1 MTSDAPACRVRNG
14 ASMIVRQ
21 AMWKGQMDMRD
32 VGLLWV
38 DVETT
43 AIAPCDGELL
53 EVGMCVTDS
62 LGNPVKG
69 TMTGWVIPHN
79 GLVINE
85 TTLGAIAGMHSTNGL
100 LHACVS
106 DKPGGE
112 IASII
117 RGEVIEMNQYLDAAS
132 AMFDELRIAGRNPQF
147 DVSWITEK
155 LPDVQLESHTSH
167 RRLDMSTVS
176 LMSELLE
183 LGVERLE
190 TDHRVATCLTN
201 DMSDYRTVMDRLRK
215 RVA

>member
-1 MTSDAPACRVRNG
+1 
-14 ASMIVRQ
+14 
-21 AMWKGQMDMRD
+21 MDMRD

-62 LGNPVKG
+62 LGSRLRGALTN
-69 TMTGWVIPHN
+69 WVIPHKS
-79 GLVINE
+79 LDVKE
-85 TTLGAIAGMHSTNGL
+85 TTLDAIAGMHSTNGL

-117 RGEVIEMNQYLDAAS
+117 RGQVIEMNQYLDAAS
-132 AMFDELRIAGRNPQF
+132 ALFDELRIAGRNPQF

-155 LPDVQLESHTSH
+155 LPDVQLGSHTSH

-201 DMSDYRTVMDRLRK
+201 DISEYHTVMGRLRT

>member
-1 MTSDAPACRVRNG
+1 MTFGAPACRIWNG
-14 ASMIVRQ
+14 ANMIVRQ
-21 AMWKGQMDMRD
+21 AIWKGQMDMRD

-62 LGNPVKG
+62 LGNLAKG
-69 TMTGWVIPHN
+69 DVASWVIPHTS
-79 GLVINE
+79 LVINE

-100 LHACVS
+100 LCACVS

-132 AMFDELRIAGRNPQF
+132 AMFDELRVAGRNPQF

-155 LPDVQLESHTSH
+155 LPEVQLGSHTSH

-176 LMSELLE
+176 LMSDLLE

-201 DMSDYRTVMDRLRK
+201 DMSDYRTVMDRLRR
-215 RVA
+215 RVE

>member
-1 MTSDAPACRVRNG
+1 
-14 ASMIVRQ
+14 
-21 AMWKGQMDMRD
+21 MRD

-62 LGNPVKG
+62 LGLPAKG
-69 TMTGWVIPHN
+69 ALTSWVIPHKS
-79 GLVINE
+79 LTVNE

-132 AMFDELRIAGRNPQF
+132 AKFDELRIAGRNPQF

-155 LPDVQLESHTSH
+155 LPEVQLESHTSH

-183 LGVERLE
+183 LGIGRVE
-190 TDHRVATCLTN
+190 TDHRVTTCLAN
-201 DMSDYRTVMDRLRK
+201 DISEYRTVMDRLRK
-215 RVA
+215 RVE

>member
-1 MTSDAPACRVRNG
+1 MH
-14 ASMIVRQ
+14 
-21 AMWKGQMDMRD
+21 D

-62 LGNPVKG
+62 LGNLAKG
-69 TMTGWVIPHN
+69 DVASWVIPHTSLN
-79 GLVINE
+79 VNK
-85 TTLGAIAGMHSTNGL
+85 TTLDAIAGMHSTNGL
-100 LHACVS
+100 LCACVS
-106 DKPGGE
+106 DKPGSE

-132 AMFDELRIAGRNPQF
+132 AKFDELRVAGRNPQF
-147 DVSWITEK
+147 DVSWIAEK
-155 LPDVQLESHTSH
+155 LPEVQLESHTSH

-176 LMSELLE
+176 LMSDLLE
-183 LGVERLE
+183 LGIERLE

-201 DMSDYRTVMDRLRK
+201 DMSDYRTVMDRLRR
-215 RVA
+215 RVE

>member
-1 MTSDAPACRVRNG
+1 MAFGTPACRVRNG
-14 ASMIVRQ
+14 ANMIIRQ
-21 AMWKGQMDMRD
+21 VIRKGQMNMHD

-43 AIAPCDGELL
+43 AIAPCEGELL

-62 LGNPVKG
+62 LGNPAKG
-69 TMTGWVIPHN
+69 DVTSWVIPHTSLN
-79 GLVINE
+79 VNE

-100 LHACVS
+100 LDACIS

-112 IASII
+112 TASII

-132 AMFDELRIAGRNPQF
+132 AMFDELRVAGRNPQF

-155 LPDVQLESHTSH
+155 LPEVQLGSHTSH

>member
-1 MTSDAPACRVRNG
+1 
-14 ASMIVRQ
+14 
-21 AMWKGQMDMRD
+21 MRD

-62 LGNPVKG
+62 LGSRLRGALTN
-69 TMTGWVIPHN
+69 WVIPHKN
-79 GLVINE
+79 LNVNE

-100 LHACVS
+100 LCACVS

-155 LPDVQLESHTSH
+155 LPEVQLESHASH

-176 LMSELLE
+176 LMSDLLE
-183 LGVERLE
+183 LGIERLE

>member
-1 MTSDAPACRVRNG
+1 MH
-14 ASMIVRQ
+14 
-21 AMWKGQMDMRD
+21 D

-43 AIAPCDGELL
+43 AIAPCVGELL

-62 LGNPVKG
+62 LGNPAKGDVKS
-69 TMTGWVIPHN
+69 WVIPHTS
-79 GLVINE
+79 LSVNE
-85 TTLGAIAGMHSTNGL
+85 TTLGALAGMHSTNGL
-100 LHACVS
+100 LQACIS

-117 RGEVIEMNQYLDAAS
+117 RGEVIEMKQYLDAAS

-155 LPDVQLESHTSH
+155 LPEVQLESHTSH

-183 LGVERLE
+183 LGSGRRG
-190 TDHRVATCLTN
+190 TDRRVATCLTN
-201 DMSDYRTVMDRLRK
+201 DSSEYHTVMDRLRR

>member
-1 MTSDAPACRVRNG
+1 MASDTPACRVRSG
-14 ASMIVRQ
+14 ANMIVRQ
-21 AMWKGQMDMRD
+21 VIRKGQMDMCD

-62 LGNPVKG
+62 LGNPAKG
-69 TMTGWVIPHN
+69 TLTSWVIPHKS
-79 GLVINE
+79 LDVNE

-106 DKPGGE
+106 DKPGCE

-132 AMFDELRIAGRNPQF
+132 AKFDELRIAGRNPQF

-155 LPDVQLESHTSH
+155 LPDVQLGSHTSH

-176 LMSELLE
+176 LMSGLLE
-183 LGVERLE
+183 LGVERLG
-190 TDHRVATCLTN
+190 TDHRVATCLAN
-201 DMSDYRTVMDRLRK
+201 DISEYHTMMDRLRK